1 MVKNRRVIVAASL
14 GTVFEWYDFFL
25 YGSLAAFFSTRFFP
39 AENETA
45 ALLAS
50 LATFGAGFGVRP
62 LGALLF
68 GHMGDRIGRKKTF
81 LATITLMGVAT
92 MLVGFLPTY
101 ESAGIWASAALV
113 TLRLMQGLAIG
124 GEYGGAA
131 VYVAEH
137 APPGKIG
144 AQTGWINSMATGGF
158 LVALA
163 VVLLCRVVLG
173 EDAFA
178 EWGWRVPFIGSVVL
192 LVISLYIRLRMG
204 ESPVFQAMK
213 ERGTTSRNP
222 IVESLSTWKS
232 ARRILVAMLGV
243 SNGATVI
250 FYSAQ
255 FSTYYFLQTAL
266 HISAATS
273 MALIAISASIT
284 FPACVIAG
292 WVSDKVGRK
301 PVILA
306 GYGLAILFLFPAF
319 NMIAHMGNP
328 DLMDAQERAP
338 VTISGPECSFK
349 LFAEAQR
356 SDCSQALDFFSSRG
370 ISYTRLPTNGAKAG
384 DPVIVSIGAREL
396 TGFDK
401 KTYLDALSNA
411 RYPDKADPEKINHV
425 GIVLVITT
433 LMILAGM
440 AYGPTAA
447 ILAEMFPAKVRYTSL
462 SVPYHFGA
470 GWFGGFLPLV
480 SQLIVAMT
488 GNVYAGMWYPVVVT
502 TIAFLVLAFLIRE
515 TRGTPLD
522 Q

>member
-1 MVKNRRVIVAASL
+1 MSNRRVIVAASL

-62 LGALLF
+62 LGAIIF
-68 GHMGDRIGRKKTF
+68 GHMGDRVGRKKTF
-81 LATITLMGVAT
+81 LVTITLMGVAT

-101 ESAGIWASAALV
+101 ESAGIWASAGLV
-113 TLRLMQGLAIG
+113 SLRLMQGLAIG

-137 APPGKIG
+137 APPGKVG
-144 AQTGWINSMATGGF
+144 GHTGWINSMATGGF

-163 VVLLCRVVLG
+163 VVLSCRTFLG

-178 EWGWRVPFIGSVVL
+178 EWGWRVPFIGSIVL

-213 ERGTTSRNP
+213 ERGTISRNP

-232 ARRILVAMLGV
+232 TRLILVAMFGV
-243 SNGATVI
+243 ANGATVV
-250 FYSAQ
+250 FYTAQ
-255 FSTYYFLQTAL
+255 FSTFYFLQTAL
-266 HISAATS
+266 KVSGATS
-273 MALIAISASIT
+273 MALIAVA
-284 FPACVIAG
+284 AG
-292 WVSDKVGRK
+292 VTLPMCALFGWMSDKVGRK

-306 GYGLAILFLFPAF
+306 GYGLAILFIFPAF
-319 NMIAHMGNP
+319 NMIAYMGNP

-338 VTISGPECSFK
+338 VTISGPECSFH
-349 LFAEAQR
+349 LFADEQQ
-356 SDCSQALDFFSSRG
+356 SDCDQALDFFSSRG
-370 ISYTRLPTNGAKAG
+370 INYTRQPTNGAASSDPLVVSVG
-384 DPVIVSIGAREL
+384 DQEIS
-396 TGFDK
+396 GFDK
-401 KTYLDALSNA
+401 PAFEAALVSA
-411 RYPDKADPEKINHV
+411 GYPEKADPDKINHV
-425 GIVLVITT
+425 GIILVIIA
-433 LMILAGM
+433 LMTCTGM

-488 GNVYAGMWYPVVVT
+488 GNVYAGLWYPVIVT
-502 TIAFLVLAFLIRE
+502 IFAFLILAFLIRE